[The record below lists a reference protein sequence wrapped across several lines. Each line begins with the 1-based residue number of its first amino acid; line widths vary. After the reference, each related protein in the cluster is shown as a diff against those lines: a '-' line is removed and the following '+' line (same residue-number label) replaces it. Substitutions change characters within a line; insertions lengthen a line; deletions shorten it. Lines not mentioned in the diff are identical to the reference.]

1 MMPDEFL
8 MFNKATYREELR
20 TGNGDERS
28 KSWNEKSLKIFV
40 YDVIN
45 FKKVGF

>member
-20 TGNGDERS
+20 TENGDERS
-28 KSWNEKSLKIFV
+28 KSWNEKSLKMFV

-45 FKKVGF
+45 LIQVEF